1 MGMLHFF
8 ILLIEAL
15 FFVGLA
21 GSLVVAI
28 LAFVGDFHEL
38 FEKDRP
44 ETNQSIGD

>member
-1 MGMLHFF
+1 MLMRFLVRF
-8 ILLIEAL
+8 LECI

-28 LAFVGDFHEL
+28 TAFVGDVREF

-44 ETNQSIGD
+44 PS